1 MDFEQDTVSLP
12 RRGDLPLLRAVDSKM
27 YLNQQCVINKCRL
40 PQNCMHRCGYQD
52 GYLMQFFA
60 MTNV

>member
-27 YLNQQCVINKCRL
+27 YLNQQCVIKNVDC
-40 PQNCMHRCGYQD
+40 HRIACTVVGIKT
-52 GYLMQFFA
+52 A
-60 MTNV
+60 I